1 MPSSQRSAPFAMAAD
16 VIVVGAGPA
25 GAAAAYALARSG
37 VDVLLLERSR
47 FPRDK
52 TCGDGVAPHAVDIL
66 RDMGVTFDRFDGCA
80 RKTYGGLISG
90 PGGGW
95 FSAEPPRGAGGARL
109 ESWIVPRMV
118 LDAHIASAAVKAG
131 AVLRESTTVT
141 GLIRERGSIAGV
153 EVSDGVR
160 VRQIR
165 ARVVI
170 GADGAH
176 SAVARALG
184 LRENGPRHIGYALRG
199 YYDGITGLR
208 DDMEL
213 HYFDG
218 RLLPGYGWVFPT
230 GERTANVGVGIYFG
244 ELRRGKRKLR
254 EILDDFVQGTPSVA
268 ERFRNATPVGRT
280 AGWPL
285 PVASARRRTVF
296 DGALLTGD
304 AASLVDPLTGEGI
317 YTALVSG
324 QSAARAAE
332 AGLRAGDVSKAALQ
346 PHERDWRN
354 AVGGYL
360 GAGRVLKNLAKS
372 AWLFDIVVR
381 RARENPAQASR
392 AIGYG
397 IGTIDRKAALH
408 GVARHFLLQPSFFRA

>member
-1 MPSSQRSAPFAMAAD
+1 
-16 VIVVGAGPA
+16 
-25 GAAAAYALARSG
+25 
-37 VDVLLLERSR
+37 
-47 FPRDK
+47 
-52 TCGDGVAPHAVDIL
+52 
-66 RDMGVTFDRFDGCA
+66 
-80 RKTYGGLISG
+80 
-90 PGGGW
+90 
-95 FSAEPPRGAGGARL
+95 
-109 ESWIVPRMV
+109 
-118 LDAHIASAAVKAG
+118 
-131 AVLRESTTVT
+131 
-141 GLIRERGSIAGV
+141 
-153 EVSDGVR
+153 

-176 SAVARALG
+176 SGVARALG
-184 LRENGPRHIGYALRG
+184 VRENGPRHLGYALRG

-208 DDMEL
+208 DNMEL

-244 ELRRGKRKLR
+244 ELRREKRKLR

-324 QSAARAAE
+324 LSAARAAA

-346 PHERDWRN
+346 PHETEWRS

-397 IGTIDRKAALH
+397 IGTIDRKVALH
-408 GVARHFLLQPSFFRA
+408 GVARRFLLQPSFFRV

>member
-1 MPSSQRSAPFAMAAD
+1 MAAD
-16 VIVVGAGPA
+16 VVVVGAGPA
-25 GAAAAYALARSG
+25 GAAAAHTLARLG
-37 VDVLLLERSR
+37 ADVLLLERGR

-66 RDMGVTFDRFDGCA
+66 REMGVTFDAFGGRA

-95 FSAEPPRGAGGARL
+95 FSAEPPRGSHGERL
-109 ESWIVPRMV
+109 ESWIVPRVV
-118 LDAHIASAAVKAG
+118 LDEHAARTAVKAG
-131 AVLRESTTVT
+131 AVLREDVTVT
-141 GLIRERGSIAGV
+141 GLLRERGAIAGV
-153 EVSDGVR
+153 EVSDGLR

-165 ARVVI
+165 TRVVI

-176 SAVARALG
+176 SIVAKALG
-184 LRENGPRHIGYALRG
+184 LKENGPRHIGYALRG
-199 YYDGITGLR
+199 YYDDVEGLR

-244 ELRRGKRKLR
+244 ELRRDKRKLR
-254 EILDDFVQGTPSVA
+254 DILDEFVRSAPGMA
-268 ERFRNATPVGRT
+268 DRFLAAKPIGRA

-324 QSAARAAE
+324 ISAARAAA
-332 AGLRAGDVSKAALQ
+332 AGLRAGDVSRQALQ
-346 PHERDWRN
+346 PHEREWRST
-354 AVGGYL
+354 VGGYL

-372 AWLFDIVVR
+372 AWLFDVVVR
-381 RARENPAQASR
+381 RARENPGQASR

-397 IGTIDRKAALH
+397 IGTIDRGTALR
-408 GVARHFLLQPSFFRA
+408 GVARRFLLHPSFFRA

>member
-1 MPSSQRSAPFAMAAD
+1 MAAD

-25 GAAAAYALARSG
+25 GAAAAHTLACSG
-37 VDVLLLERSR
+37 VEVLLLERSR

-66 RDMGVTFDRFDGCA
+66 REMGVTFDLFGGRA

-95 FSAEPPRGAGGARL
+95 FSAEPPRGSGGARL

-118 LDAHIASAAVKAG
+118 LDAHVARAAVSAG
-131 AVLRESTTVT
+131 AVLREDATVT
-141 GLIRERGSIAGV
+141 GLVRERGRITGV

-165 ARVVI
+165 ARAVI

-176 SAVARALG
+176 SSVARALG
-184 LRENGPRHIGYALRG
+184 LHENGPRHIGYALRG
-199 YYDGITGLR
+199 YYDGVTGLR

-244 ELRRGKRKLR
+244 ELRREKRKLR
-254 EILDDFVQGTPSVA
+254 EILDDFVRGTPSVA
-268 ERFRNATPVGRT
+268 ERFRDATPMGN
-280 AGWPL
+280 ASGWPL

-296 DGALLTGD
+296 DGVLLTGD

-324 QSAARAAE
+324 QSAARAAQ
-332 AGLRAGDVSKAALQ
+332 AGILAGDVSKAALK
-346 PHERDWRN
+346 PHETEWQS

-397 IGTIDRKAALH
+397 IGTIDRKVALH
-408 GVARHFLLQPSFFRA
+408 GVARRLLLQPSFFRA

>member
-1 MPSSQRSAPFAMAAD
+1 MPSLPRSAPFAMAAD
-16 VIVVGAGPA
+16 VVVVGAGPA
-25 GAAAAYALARSG
+25 GAAAAYTLAKSG
-37 VDVLLLERSR
+37 VDVLLLERGR

-66 RDMGVTFDRFDGCA
+66 RDMGVTFDLFGGRA
-80 RKTYGGLISG
+80 RKTFGGLISG

-95 FSAEPPRGAGGARL
+95 FAAEPPRGSQGERL
-109 ESWIVPRMV
+109 ESWIVPRIT
-118 LDAHIASAAVKAG
+118 LDEHVARAAVSAG
-131 AVLRESTTVT
+131 AVLHEDATVT
-141 GLIRERGSIAGV
+141 GLLRERGSIAGV
-153 EVSDGVR
+153 EISNGVR

-165 ARVVI
+165 ARIVI

-176 SAVARALG
+176 SAVAKALG

-199 YYDGITGLR
+199 YYEGVAGLR

-230 GERTANVGVGIYFG
+230 GERSANVGVGIYFG
-244 ELRRGKRKLR
+244 ELRRDKRKLR
-254 EILDDFVQGTPSVA
+254 DILDEFVQGAPGMA
-268 ERFRNATPVGRT
+268 ERFRGAKSVGRA

-324 QSAARAAE
+324 KSAARAAA
-332 AGLRAGDVSKAALQ
+332 AGLRAGDVSSSALR
-346 PHERDWRN
+346 PHEREWRST
-354 AVGGYL
+354 VGGYL
-360 GAGRVLKNLAKS
+360 YAGRVLKNLAKS

-397 IGTIDRKAALH
+397 IGTIDRRSALR
-408 GVARHFLLQPSFFRA
+408 GVARRFLLHPGFFRA

>member
-1 MPSSQRSAPFAMAAD
+1 MAAD

-25 GAAAAYALARSG
+25 GAAAAHALARSG
-37 VDVLLLERSR
+37 VDVLLLERGR

-66 RDMGVTFDRFDGCA
+66 REMGVTFDVFEGRA

-95 FSAEPPRGAGGARL
+95 FSAEPPRGSGGARL

-118 LDAHIASAAVKAG
+118 LDAEVARAAVSAG
-131 AVLRESTTVT
+131 AVLREDTTVT
-141 GLIRERGSIAGV
+141 GLVRERGSIAGV
-153 EVSDGVR
+153 EISDGVR

-176 SAVARALG
+176 SGVARALG
-184 LRENGPRHIGYALRG
+184 VRENGPRHIGYALRG
-199 YYDGITGLR
+199 YYDGIAGLR

-213 HYFDG
+213 HYFDE

-244 ELRRGKRKLR
+244 ELRREKRKLR
-254 EILDDFVQGTPSVA
+254 EILDDFIHSTPSVA
-268 ERFRNATPVGRT
+268 ERFANATPVGRT

-324 QSAARAAE
+324 QSAARAAA
-332 AGLRAGDVSKAALQ
+332 AGLLAGDVSKAALQ
-346 PHERDWRN
+346 PHEREWQS

-408 GVARHFLLQPSFFRA
+408 GVARRFLLQPSFFRA

>member
-1 MPSSQRSAPFAMAAD
+1 MAAD

-25 GAAAAYALARSG
+25 GAAAAHALARSG

-66 RDMGVTFDRFDGCA
+66 RDMGVTFDLFDGCA

-95 FSAEPPRGAGGARL
+95 FSAEPPRGSGGARL

-184 LRENGPRHIGYALRG
+184 LRENGPRHIGYALRA

-213 HYFDG
+213 HYFDR

-230 GERTANVGVGIYFG
+230 GERIANVGVGIYFG

-254 EILDDFVQGTPSVA
+254 QILDDFRAGHA
-268 ERFRNATPVGRT
+268 ERGRT
-280 AGWPL
+280 L
-285 PVASARRRTVF
+285 P
-296 DGALLTGD
+296 
-304 AASLVDPLTGEGI
+304 
-317 YTALVSG
+317 
-324 QSAARAAE
+324 Q
-332 AGLRAGDVSKAALQ
+332 
-346 PHERDWRN
+346 RD
-354 AVGGYL
+354 
-360 GAGRVLKNLAKS
+360 AGRAHRGLAVAGRK
-372 AWLFDIVVR
+372 
-381 RARENPAQASR
+381 RAP
-392 AIGYG
+392 
-397 IGTIDRKAALH
+397 TH
-408 GVARHFLLQPSFFRA
+408 GL

>member
-1 MPSSQRSAPFAMAAD
+1 MPSSRRFAPFAMAAD

-25 GAAAAYALARSG
+25 GAAAAYTLARSG
-37 VDVLLLERSR
+37 VDVLLLERGR

-52 TCGDGVAPHAVDIL
+52 TCGDGVAPHAVDIY
-66 RDMGVTFDRFDGCA
+66 RDMGVTFDHFGARG

-95 FSAEPPRGAGGARL
+95 FAAEPPRGSKGERL
-109 ESWIVPRMV
+109 ESWIVPRV
-118 LDAHIASAAVKAG
+118 ALDEHAARAAVNAG
-131 AVLRESTTVT
+131 AVLHEGVTVT
-141 GLIRERGSIAGV
+141 GLLRERGSVAGV
-153 EVSDGVR
+153 EVSDGVG

-165 ARVVI
+165 AGVVI

-184 LRENGPRHIGYALRG
+184 LRENGPRHIGYALRA
-199 YYDGITGLR
+199 YYDGVAGLH

-230 GERTANVGVGIYFG
+230 GERSANVGVGIYFG
-244 ELRRGKRKLR
+244 ELRRDRRKLR
-254 EILDDFVQGTPSVA
+254 DILDDFVRGAPGMA
-268 ERFRNATPVGRT
+268 ERFQSAKPVGRV

-324 QSAARAAE
+324 ISAARAAA
-332 AGLRAGDVSKAALQ
+332 AGLRAADVSRPALQ
-346 PHERDWRN
+346 PHEREWRGT
-354 AVGGYL
+354 VGGYL
-360 GAGRVLKNLAKS
+360 SAGRVLKNLAKS
-372 AWLFDIVVR
+372 AWLFDVVVR

-397 IGTIDRKAALH
+397 IGTIDRGIALR
-408 GVARHFLLQPSFFRA
+408 GVARRFLLEPGFFRA

>member
-1 MPSSQRSAPFAMAAD
+1 MPSSRRSARFAMAAD
-16 VIVVGAGPA
+16 VVVVGAGPA
-25 GAAAAYALARSG
+25 GAAAAHALASAG
-37 VDVLLLERSR
+37 VEVLLLERSK

-66 RDMGVTFDRFDGCA
+66 QEMGVTFDLFEGRA
-80 RKTYGGLISG
+80 RRTYGGLISG
-90 PGGGW
+90 PGGGS
-95 FSAEPPRGAGGARL
+95 FAAEPPRTAGGARL

-118 LDAHIASAAVKAG
+118 LDAHAAAAAVKAG
-131 AVLRESTTVT
+131 AVLHEGVAVT
-141 GLIRERGSIAGV
+141 GLVRERGAVAGV
-153 EVSDGVR
+153 EVSDGGR
-160 VRQIR
+160 VRRIN

-176 SAVARALG
+176 SAVAKSLG
-184 LRENGPRHIGYALRG
+184 LKQNGPRHIGYALRG
-199 YYDGITGLR
+199 YYDGVAGLR

-213 HYFDG
+213 HYFEE

-244 ELRRGKRKLR
+244 ELRKTKRTLR
-254 EILDDFVQGTPSVA
+254 DILDDFMQTTPGVA
-268 ERFRNATPVGRT
+268 ERFRSATPVGRAT
-280 AGWPL
+280 GWPL

-324 QSAARAAE
+324 QSAARAAR
-332 AGLRAGDVSKAALQ
+332 AGLLAGDVSRAALQ
-346 PHERDWRN
+346 QHEREWRGT
-354 AVGGYL
+354 VGGYL
-360 GAGRVLKNLAKS
+360 SAGRVLKNLAKS
-372 AWLFDIVVR
+372 AWLFDVVVR

-397 IGTIDRKAALH
+397 IGTIDRGAALQ
-408 GVARHFLLQPSFFRA
+408 GVARRFLLQPSFFRA